1 MSRRPV
7 AEDQARPAERGT
19 AGPESWPTGRL
30 LSMAARR
37 VERSWDAYLEQ
48 WSLTHATLPV
58 LAVLSAGPHSQR
70 EVARALK
77 VTEQTMSRMLV
88 GLEQVGYVRREPH
101 ATDRRRHVVAVTDAG
116 LAALRAIDD
125 PALLERMVSA
135 SLTADQMGELRTMLL
150 RIIEADP
157 SGGQPGNSPSLPRE
171 ESRSPAGRE

>member
-1 MSRRPV
+1 MTRRPV
-7 AEDQARPAERGT
+7 AQDQGRAVDPGI
-19 AGPESWPTGRL
+19 AGPETWPTGRL

-58 LAVLSAGPHSQR
+58 LAVLSAGPRSQR

-88 GLEQVGYVRREPH
+88 GLEQVGYLRREPH
-101 ATDRRRHVVAVTDAG
+101 AADRRRHVVALTDAG

-125 PALLERMVSA
+125 PTVLERMVSA
-135 SLTADQMGELRTMLL
+135 SLTADQVGELRAMLL
-150 RIIEADP
+150 TIIDAERAPGGQGGEAD
-157 SGGQPGNSPSLPRE
+157 GQR
-171 ESRSPAGRE
+171 AGV